1 MNVLVTGGAGYIGP
15 HCCKELAARGF
26 SPVVFD
32 NLSTG
37 HREHVAWGDLV
48 QGDTGSSEQLAACFT
63 RYRID
68 AVMHFAA
75 LIEVG
80 ESVDDP
86 LKYYGNNVLNTI
98 RLLETMHRCGIRV
111 MVFSSSAAVYGNPEQ
126 VPIAEDHPTRPINP
140 YGWSKLMVETILADC
155 ARAHGL
161 KWAAL
166 RYFNAAGADA
176 GGRIGENHRPESH
189 LIPRILQAAANGS
202 APVRVYGT
210 DYPTPDGTCIRDYVH
225 VSDLAS
231 AHVLA
236 LEHLVAGKPGGCFN
250 LGQGRGFS
258 VMEVI
263 RKAAE
268 VTGREIVVE
277 KSPRRPGDPPVLI
290 ASNLKARRVLGWSP
304 VHSSLEEVIG
314 SAWRWH
320 QGASAPQRRPPERG
334 SE

>member
-15 HCCKELAARGF
+15 HCCKELAAHGF
-26 SPVVFD
+26 QPVVFD

-37 HREHVAWGDLV
+37 HREHVAWGELV
-48 QGDTGSSEQLAACFT
+48 EGDTGNCEQLTACFK
-63 RYRID
+63 RHHIQ

-80 ESVDDP
+80 ESVTDP

-98 RLLETMHRCGIRV
+98 RLLEAMHRCGIKV
-111 MVFSSSAAVYGNPEQ
+111 IVFSSSAAVYGNPEE

-140 YGWSKLMVETILADC
+140 YGWTKLMVETMLADC
-155 ARAHGL
+155 ERAYGL
-161 KWAAL
+161 SWIAL

-176 GGRIGENHRPESH
+176 EGRIGENHSPESH
-189 LIPRILQAAANGS
+189 LVPRILQAAASGS
-202 APVRVYGT
+202 APVRVFGT

-225 VSDLAS
+225 VTDLAR

-236 LEHLVAGKPGGCFN
+236 LEHLIAGKPGGSFN

-268 VTGREIVVE
+268 VTGRKIAVE
-277 KSPRRPGDPPVLI
+277 KTPRRPGDPPVLI
-290 ASNLKARRVLGWSP
+290 ASNRKAMRALGWGP
-304 VHSSLEEVIG
+304 EHSSLEEIIS

-320 QGASAPQRRPPERG
+320 QGLRR
-334 SE
+334 